1 MNKTKTFKIGESC
14 VGGIIQVRISNN
26 KTMIGIRNATWE
38 KNETLAVRLF
48 RWELDS
54 FKLELYLNDLTT
66 SYYACKIRDW
76 ITLNA
81 GTGGR
86 CYANEGRN

>member
-1 MNKTKTFKIGESC
+1 MKKTFKIGECC
-14 VGGIIQVRISNN
+14 VGGIIQVKISNN

-54 FKLELYLNDLTT
+54 YKLELYLNDLTT

-81 GTGGR
+81 GTCGR
-86 CYANEGRN
+86 CLANEGSN